1 MAATNSKFEKF
12 AKSNFLFRLYLLK
25 VLPMAFLAGIRVKNF
40 SEEKAILT
48 IKFSW
53 LTQNPF
59 RSIYFACLAMAAEI
73 STGLLVM
80 NGIYGAKPAISMLVT
95 KNQSFFLKKAVGRIS
110 FTCADGKLIT
120 DTIQKAKQTP
130 EGVTV
135 DVKSTGVDETGE
147 AVAEFIFTWS
157 LKVKAS

>member
-1 MAATNSKFEKF
+1 MNNTKFQKF
-12 AKSNFLFRLYLLK
+12 ANNNFLFRLYLLK
-25 VLPMAFLAGIRVKNF
+25 VLPMAFLAGIRVKEF
-40 SEEKAILT
+40 SKEKSILT

-80 NGIYGAKPAISMLVT
+80 NGIYESNPPISMLVV
-95 KNQSFFLKKAVGRIS
+95 KNQSFFFKKAVGKIS
-110 FTCADGKLIT
+110 FTCLEGKIISDAIET
-120 DTIQKAKQTP
+120 AKRSA
-130 EGVTV
+130 EGVV
-135 DVKSTGVDETGE
+135 VEVKSIGIDEAGD

-157 LKVKAS
+157 LKAKVK